1 MDTGFL
7 NLLENLLIFK
17 SANSLY
23 DVDNTVTMRV
33 KPALC
38 MHNSALVGNTPSLVW
53 CAVWF
58 GR

>member
-17 SANSLY
+17 PANSLH
-23 DVDNTVTMRV
+23 DVDNTVTMCV

-38 MHNSALVGNTPSLVW
+38 MHNSAFVASTPSLVW